1 MEQNETTMGIGDYYH
16 LRAIAT
22 SELIAQGYTEDGVA
36 KAMFARMLKRRTTPL
51 LILAVLCAIVVPGLL
66 VLFSVGPEWL
76 PPVLMVFG
84 FICVLSSFLVSSIM
98 YRCPVLS
105 RHTGKPL
112 IKYRNLTPGMS
123 VRISTIY
130 VCPDSKTYF
139 TQTWR
144 ETSSD
149 MY

>member
-1 MEQNETTMGIGDYYH
+1 MMEYWNNGMDGDYH
-16 LRAIAT
+16 PLRATTT

-36 KAMFARMLKRRTTPL
+36 KAMLGRKLKRRTTPL
-51 LILAVLCAIVVPGLL
+51 LILAVLFAIVVPGLL
-66 VLFSVGPEWL
+66 VLCSIGPEWL

-84 FICVLSSFLVSSIM
+84 FVCVLSSFLVPSIM
-98 YRCPVLS
+98 YRYPVLS

-112 IKYRNLTPGMS
+112 IKYDNLKPRKS
-123 VRISTIY
+123 VRIGAIY

-139 TQTWR
+139 TFAFR